1 MAGALSAVGIFEA
14 LEQAAAQDAPLIVA
28 QLGQSLDGRI
38 ATPTGHSHYING
50 PEAITLLHR
59 LRAAVDAVVVGAG
72 TARADDPQL
81 TVRHCAG
88 TDPARVLIDRR
99 RSAGARL
106 RLLRDDGVA
115 RYVFGPALADDPPGV
130 ETISTAGE
138 LAPASILDALAARG
152 LRRILVEG
160 GATTVSGF
168 LTARAIDRL
177 AVIVAPMIIGS
188 GPTGA
193 TLPPIDRL
201 DDALRPA
208 VTVVPLP
215 GGDVLFDCDLRSG
228 QPPAASGAG
237 SGAA

>member
-1 MAGALSAVGIFEA
+1 MAGALTGMGIFEA
-14 LEQAAAQDAPLIVA
+14 LAEAAARGTAMTVA

-50 PEAITLLHR
+50 PEAIALLHR

-81 TVRHCAG
+81 TVRHCEG
-88 TDPARVLIDRR
+88 KDPARVLIDRR
-99 RSAGARL
+99 RSAGAKL

-130 ETISTAGE
+130 ETIDTEGE
-138 LAPASILDALAARG
+138 LAPSTILDALAARG
-152 LRRILVEG
+152 LKRVLVEG

-168 LTARAIDRL
+168 LAARAIDRL

-201 DDALRPA
+201 YDALRPA
-208 VTVVPLP
+208 VTVLPLA
-215 GGDVLFDCDLRSG
+215 GGDVLFDCDLR
-228 QPPAASGAG
+228 AG
-237 SGAA
+237 VAEPLAPQG